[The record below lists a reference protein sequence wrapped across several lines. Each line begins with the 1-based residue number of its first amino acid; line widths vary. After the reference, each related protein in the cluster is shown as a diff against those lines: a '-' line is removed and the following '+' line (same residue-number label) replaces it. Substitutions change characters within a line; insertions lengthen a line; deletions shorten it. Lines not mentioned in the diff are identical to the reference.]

1 MSIAIIST
9 GTELLKGCC
18 CNTNAA
24 FAGNLLT
31 QCGLPPVLEIS
42 AGDQSGELFFAISSA
57 LKKADILIISG
68 GLGPTSDDITLETVA
83 RFFALDLIIDP
94 VLQKKVEEFWAARHG
109 KSHCPK
115 SQYKQAQIPSEGKY
129 FDNPCGVASGIGFHT
144 LYDGQLRHIF
154 LLPGPPAEF
163 EHVFSEKVLNEILK
177 ISEQKK
183 YTSSFMICN
192 TGEAVV
198 ARKIEPALKNLPV
211 EIAYTAIPG
220 GTKLFL
226 SSNDRP
232 VLESAIEKAH
242 DILQDNALPVNC
254 TNAAKYIIDTLKST
268 ASTLGCAESCTGGL
282 VANEFV
288 SVPGASAV
296 FKGSIIAYANEIKQ
310 NLLSVPET
318 VLAEFGAVS
327 KECAEAM
334 ALGACKSLNCDC
346 AVSTTGIAGPD
357 GGTPEKPVGLV
368 FVGAAYKGVCAVR
381 RLNLRGNRRMIRE
394 RAVAG
399 ALNLLIELLKSSE
412 KGSLC

>member
-1 MSIAIIST
+1 MPIAIIST

-18 CNTNAA
+18 CNTNSA

-31 QCGLPPVLEIS
+31 RHGLPPVLEIS
-42 AGDQSGELFFAISSA
+42 AGDRSGELFFAVSTA

-68 GLGPTSDDITLETVA
+68 GLGPTSDDITLETAA
-83 RFFALDLIIDP
+83 RFFNLDLIIEP
-94 VLQKKVEEFWAARHG
+94 VLQKKVESFWTLRHG

-115 SQYKQAQIPSEGKY
+115 SQYKQAQIPSGGEY

-144 LYDGQLRHIF
+144 LYDGKQRHIF

-163 EHVFSEKVLNEILK
+163 ENVFSEKILDEILK

-192 TGEAVV
+192 TGEAIV
-198 ARKIEPALKNLPV
+198 ARKAEPMLKAFPI

-226 SSNDRP
+226 SGSDRS
-232 VLESAIEKAH
+232 VVETAIAKAH
-242 DILQDNALPVNC
+242 DLFPDNALPINC
-254 TNAAKYIIDTLKST
+254 PSAAKYIIDTLKSSD
-268 ASTLGCAESCTGGL
+268 STLGCAESCTGGL
-282 VANEFV
+282 VANELV
-288 SVPGASAV
+288 AIPGASAV
-296 FKGSIIAYANEIKQ
+296 FKGSITAYANEIKQ
-310 NLLSVPET
+310 NLLSVPESI
-318 VLAEFGAVS
+318 LAEFGAVS

-346 AVSTTGIAGPD
+346 SISTTGIAGPD

-381 RLNLRGNRRMIRE
+381 QLNLRGNRRMIRE

-399 ALNLLIELLKSSE
+399 ALNLLIDLLKSPE
-412 KGSLC
+412 KESLC